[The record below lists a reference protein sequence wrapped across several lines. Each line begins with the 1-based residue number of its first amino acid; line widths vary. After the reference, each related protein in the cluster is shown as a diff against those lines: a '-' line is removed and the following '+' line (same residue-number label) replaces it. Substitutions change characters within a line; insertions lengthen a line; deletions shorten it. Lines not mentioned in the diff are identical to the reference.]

1 MPTDLTSTI
10 PRSATAYSGL
20 NLRLYDAFVLH
31 FTSPRAWGCSLSDLT
46 EMYRRHGT
54 DDHAE
59 IGVGSGHF
67 VTEQT
72 RHIDWTAL
80 SLIDPNPDALR
91 FVSRRVSHPAVQE
104 HVGDILDRA
113 TLPTRR
119 FKSVAANYVLHC
131 LAPGADVRRTAIRN
145 LAHLTADNG
154 VMFGATVLGAGAEH
168 NRLGRALLRRLNHM
182 GTFGNL
188 GDTERALLGHLSSSF
203 RQVQIER
210 RRTVLLFAASEP
222 IR

>member
-91 FVSRRVSHPAVQE
+91 FVSRRVSPGRVAVECASVE
-104 HVGDILDRA
+104 HLPLNDSSLDRVLTSNTVYYIGDLAIAFAEVHRVVKPGGTLVVGVGDPGFMARLPIAGHGPILRPIADIAA
-113 TLPTRR
+113 TLG
-119 FKSVAANYVLHC
+119 
-131 LAPGADVRRTAIRN
+131 GAGFTVTSHARLDE
-145 LAHLTADNG
+145 TADAFH
-154 VMFGATVLGAGAEH
+154 VITATRG
-168 NRLGRALLRRLNHM
+168 
-182 GTFGNL
+182 
-188 GDTERALLGHLSSSF
+188 
-203 RQVQIER
+203 
-210 RRTVLLFAASEP
+210 
-222 IR
+222 